1 MSKLVPQPGIMDINP
16 YVGGESKVPGVSRI
30 IKLASNES
38 ALGCSPKAAEAY
50 RAYGNE
56 LHRYPD
62 GGSAEL
68 REAILPICTESTCRA
83 SSSAPAPTS

>member
-1 MSKLVPQPGIMDINP
+1 MSTLVPQPGVMDITP

-38 ALGCSPKAAEAY
+38 ALGSSPKAIAAFEAQS
-50 RAYGNE
+50 GE

-62 GGSAEL
+62 GGSTAI
-68 REAILPICTESTCRA
+68 REAIADKYGLDAGRIVFG
-83 SSSAPAPTS
+83 APDTRV